1 MASGLEILRDKRLAN
16 GGLSNVNC
24 QGSEDDP
31 HCLMEEFCCLYSEK
45 LKAIDE
51 QYPDSLEPKCQALT
65 ELVTDLSEQNY
76 TLLKIVEELEK
87 EAICRS
93 EAFGHLVET
102 TKVTMQQDTV
112 RRGNES
118 KRSAELECKV
128 TELQDALHQNELNLT
143 SCMVEI
149 ERLTRSLKEKKLET
163 EEVHTV
169 NGRMDELEHIIFG
182 LQADLQQKHG
192 LIQSLQ
198 IENEKLRVE
207 ALDKNRRFE
216 DISDQLGVLKEELK
230 EKNNLLEKFNM
241 ATYSPHD
248 ETRLELPIKSRVN
261 ESSKNCKWLEDML
274 EEKKSLLNKIT
285 EERNKLQ
292 HENQQMNHE
301 LLSYYKR
308 VEELNKEIQSLRS
321 ILEQNQRE
329 LSHKKGKIQNE
340 LEEANYALNVD
351 QQRLKEYEEQIC
363 FLETA
368 LFSMQQSPGDASKS
382 IDLFRCRIKYLQE
395 EIEKKDFEIIIHK
408 NEEEKLKCELSQLRQ
423 YTNGIERQW
432 KEKASVL
439 GCEIERKNILLK
451 KYERQLDSIKSL
463 GVHDQKNYCKDA
475 SSKIYFKNR
484 KNNDENDIDSLKF
497 KLKDVQEALTA
508 EIADKHDEIRRLKDD
523 IKELEEKLLHSDK
536 QTQFKDDIIKELR
549 KEVKVGRAKESLA
562 EMLGL
567 KGTPR
572 AAMKSRIDHLTLQL
586 EEMRTHVL
594 SLEERLAECNL
605 PAVISLR
612 SRLNNAEGSL
622 LAMCNKMDY
631 VRRYLENL
639 KGDEELSMKC
649 GLQALLSELRDDVEW
664 NRQTRRNLSLDEGTS
679 VIVISH
685 RSHSLPDNSLH
696 RSILKAK
703 SDSAVAITNKQS
715 SLYSQHSLE
724 SFQECREYI
733 QVINDLISNFE
744 DTRKKV
750 SLLWNEFQDY
760 TKGNGDNLLVTL
772 NEVLFSFESSKEKI
786 GDIIGNIETVEE
798 SKVNSFGY
806 NLECLKENI
815 LEISDTLSKAYLFS
829 DSSETNL
836 IMEAGDARVKKIL
849 STAIN
854 DSLSII
860 QTIEN
865 LKISSQVTDK
875 DELTPFEN
883 KHSSVISLIK
893 PLCDEKANF
902 MKKLAALK
910 KQQMEFSQKLI
921 QKIKDFEEGF
931 SSYNSSSE
939 GLRKETKKLF
949 AIILAKEKQIQKQFD
964 EIDNLKMALS
974 SSKYVEEAS
983 EEIDSLRKVVTNK
996 DMQLVEKQDLIQNL
1010 RYLNHSLRTRQ
1021 SHSYPSLTAHGDTS
1035 DNVLERSQE
1044 LEGGLLN
1051 IKEKFS
1057 ELTSDIM
1064 RSKDKMIKFEVE
1076 TKCLVEALTKIH
1088 QDITN
1093 AKETFSKNPEQL
1105 SSLQV
1110 SFTEAEYKVEEL
1122 LHALEVFICTEQRDF
1137 KEFTDSVSSYIEILL
1152 DIVEVIKK
1160 SIYNEK
1166 LLTKALKDE
1175 NNELKEQLYKLQN
1188 PLTTTISQQTETSDN
1203 LLLEDVG
1210 TTDNLLVED
1219 VCDYSKEELIQSLQE
1234 DLCRSNCYLEQIQ
1247 EQYTTLKLEKA
1258 EMEEKN
1264 QKVMEELQA
1273 KICKLQASLQNQA
1286 PEANTVFQLSCII
1299 EKQNQQICQNE
1310 IIEDSLRREIAC
1322 KEEEIKTTKC
1332 DVKSMKNRLN
1342 TVNCMFGE
1350 LQVKFEKAKDFI
1362 AELQEDHSE
1371 TEMEIKSLKNKL
1383 NALDAMYSEVKKKLE
1398 CANVHIVEYQEKLS
1412 EKEQECEEMKFQIE
1426 FQQRGLEKISQE
1438 LREKSHQ
1445 LNEIQ
1450 LSEEMGSAVM
1460 NKQYQE
1466 MEDLKEKLVCWENL
1480 MLCLKKEMSERC
1492 EESNHWHTVS
1502 ARQKENL
1509 SDLIEENQSLKIEL
1523 ETYRNELDGSKS
1535 ELCEVTGELV
1545 KCRQHIYQLNKEKD
1559 DFENEKSILFDELEN
1574 NKKELDELT
1583 EELGKSKNYI
1593 VQLNH
1598 EKGNL
1603 QNVIANLK
1611 ELLAEKRSSSGLEY
1625 NLNHEN
1631 FTKSIITEQEKFI
1644 EILVLKV
1651 CQMEKFLTDKE
1662 EIINLLETQLKTST
1676 MLMMEN
1682 LDEFEEDE
1690 NLLCVTNSNAE
1701 GFPSVTRE
1709 AAYKMKLWQSLEI
1722 NRKLVSMVNSLQHL
1736 NHALLQER
1744 T

>member
-248 ETRLELPIKSRVN
+248 LECLASCHLNNILILKDELIEQLIDADKETRLELPIKSRVN

-463 GVHDQKNYCKDA
+463 GVHDQ
-475 SSKIYFKNR
+475 
-484 KNNDENDIDSLKF
+484 
-497 KLKDVQEALTA
+497 
-508 EIADKHDEIRRLKDD
+508 
-523 IKELEEKLLHSDK
+523 
-536 QTQFKDDIIKELR
+536 
-549 KEVKVGRAKESLA
+549 
-562 EMLGL
+562 
-567 KGTPR
+567 
-572 AAMKSRIDHLTLQL
+572 
-586 EEMRTHVL
+586 
-594 SLEERLAECNL
+594 
-605 PAVISLR
+605 
-612 SRLNNAEGSL
+612 
-622 LAMCNKMDY
+622 
-631 VRRYLENL
+631 
-639 KGDEELSMKC
+639 
-649 GLQALLSELRDDVEW
+649 
-664 NRQTRRNLSLDEGTS
+664 
-679 VIVISH
+679 
-685 RSHSLPDNSLH
+685 